1 MKKCLIVSLMLL
13 SLLTLAACGTTQ
25 GDTTD
30 SSQTAADT
38 TQDAQ
43 DTAQNDAQGDTQENA
58 QNDTQE
64 GSKND
69 GKIDSKTD
77 GKIKPLPDALDLN
90 RLTSGTVAASFDASS
105 LKEVGGQLQLSF
117 TVYNY
122 EKFDAADISGL
133 KAGDVLVVSG
143 QEMTVASVQASDG
156 YVTVNGGEP
165 RKTGPGLVILLGVRD
180 TDDSAIVPKL
190 AEKCAHLRIFE
201 DENGKLN
208 RSAVE
213 LGYSALVVSNF
224 TLYGDTAKGKRPSFI
239 HAAKGEL
246 AVPCYE
252 KFLEEMGHQGLKD
265 VQHGEFGAD
274 MKIDLVNDGPVT
286 IVIDT
291 DEWKK

>member
-1 MKKCLIVSLMLL
+1 MRAV
-13 SLLTLAACGTTQ
+13 LTRVKSASVTV
-25 GDTTD
+25 
-30 SSQTAADT
+30 
-38 TQDAQ
+38 
-43 DTAQNDAQGDTQENA
+43 
-58 QNDTQE
+58 
-64 GSKND
+64 D
-69 GKIDSKTD
+69 GKTI
-77 GKIKPLPDALDLN
+77 
-90 RLTSGTVAASFDASS
+90 
-105 LKEVGGQLQLSF
+105 GQ
-117 TVYNY
+117 
-122 EKFDAADISGL
+122 I
-133 KAGDVLVVSG
+133 G
-143 QEMTVASVQASDG
+143 QG
-156 YVTVNGGEP
+156 F
-165 RKTGPGLVILLGVRD
+165 LILLGITHED
-180 TDDSAIVPKL
+180 TEAQAVKL
-190 AEKCAHLRIFE
+190 ADKLVGLRIFE
-201 DENGKLN
+201 DEDGKLN